1 MTQPPD
7 DQDPAQPQPP
17 APPPP
22 PSPPPLPPPP
32 PPPAFPPPPAPSLQP
47 GELAGPDPGWLGRK
61 APFVGIGAGLALF
74 ALGYALSLAG
84 GTDDQGY
91 WLLGLLVSGFL
102 VTVILSIAGLTLTV
116 IKHTRAFGAGLLISV
131 AIGVLIGGGVCV
143 AVLAGTT

>member
-17 APPPP
+17 EA
-22 PSPPPLPPPP
+22 PP
-32 PPPAFPPPPAPSLQP
+32 PPPAFPAPPPPALQP

-61 APFVGIGAGLALF
+61 APLVGIGAGLALF

-84 GTDDQGY
+84 GVDNQGY
-91 WLLGLLVSGFL
+91 WLLGLLASGFL
-102 VTVILSIAGLTLTV
+102 VTLILLIAGITLTV

-131 AIGVLIGGGVCV
+131 GIGVLAGGGVCF
-143 AVLAGTT
+143 AVLAGAS